1 MNKLSKSIFKLL
13 VEEIYEKPLNDFP
26 IFVDDEFQEI
36 YNQLKEYKG
45 KIKNTLKTKI
55 SDDEIKNILEE
66 YSIIYENLYTIYR
79 YYDYSKSLT
88 TGIGIGLMI
97 QKSSKESLTQE
108 IIKIIEDSL
117 ELEKS

>member
-36 YNQLKEYKG
+36 YNQLKMYKE
-45 KIKNTLKTKI
+45 KIKTTLKTKI
-55 SDDEIKNILEE
+55 SDNEIENILEE
-66 YSIIYENLYTIYR
+66 YSMIYENLYTVYR

-97 QKSSKESLTQE
+97 QKNSTENFTQE
-108 IIKIIEDSL
+108 IIKIIEDNL
-117 ELEKS
+117 ESEKL